1 MYLIFQSAKFKLY
14 FSSLPCFFS
23 PTELFAAPFAFT
35 LLFFSLFFFTLILMS
50 NVKSALSLYVFFSP
64 FQPTFSPLNLPSL
77 TKQAATLC
85 VSVCASWSTN
95 CWAVW
100 LRMPRLTMTSLIGF
114 TKPCWSVLPTNSL
127 MWGFRLRWPWHVCN
141 SLRIL
146 TVQPST
152 VCFCLNWM
160 KARKYRNIC

>member
-23 PTELFAAPFAFT
+23 YWTLCRPSCFYTPVLFIIFCYPHSYVQCQICS
-35 LLFFSLFFFTLILMS
+35 FSLCIFFLHS
-50 NVKSALSLYVFFSP
+50 NPLFP
-64 FQPTFSPLNLPSL
+64 DLNLPSL
-77 TKQAATLC
+77 TKQAAMLC

-152 VCFCLNWM
+152 VCFCLNLM
-160 KARKYRNIC
+160 KARNRNIC